1 MQTHGTS
8 SHIESHIEHWDNV
21 QSPTLNDQVR
31 STRPGRREIGRREE
45 PPRSRR
51 QRHGCRCGASKM
63 VHGPSTSLAVAA
75 SVSLLVMA
83 EEKPKT
89 VTANTRNRTEYS
101 APEASRASYGRV
113 PTATRLVD
121 PFRSVQLGDP
131 FTISN
136 SIVSPVPHPVSLR
149 RARSPSPSPHAPRL
163 LMCRLAT
170 CPRPPICQHH
180 GRAAA
185 LRETCDHVGR
195 RQCDREP
202 NPGVGG
208 ALPRGAGPNPIPRR
222 LRSPSPKPSIN
233 AELPSPT
240 HPCGTV
246 SDRLPAVPAS
256 VWRLDA
262 SRPVAV

>member
-1 MQTHGTS
+1 
-8 SHIESHIEHWDNV
+8 
-21 QSPTLNDQVR
+21 
-31 STRPGRREIGRREE
+31 
-45 PPRSRR
+45 
-51 QRHGCRCGASKM
+51 M
-63 VHGPSTSLAVAA
+63 VHVLSTSLAVAA

-113 PTATRLVD
+113 SIATRLVD
-121 PFRSVQLGDP
+121 PFRSVQQGDP

-136 SIVSPVPHPVSLR
+136 SIVSPVPDPASLQ
-149 RARSPSPSPHAPRL
+149 RARSPSPYPHAPRL
-163 LMCRLAT
+163 LTCRLAT
-170 CPRPPICQHH
+170 GPRPPICQHH

-208 ALPRGAGPNPIPRR
+208 ACP
-222 LRSPSPKPSIN
+222 
-233 AELPSPT
+233 AELAR
-240 HPCGTV
+240 TV
-246 SDRLPAVPAS
+246 VPAV
-256 VWRLDA
+256 
-262 SRPVAV
+262 RPPSHPSTRS

>member
-1 MQTHGTS
+1 
-8 SHIESHIEHWDNV
+8 
-21 QSPTLNDQVR
+21 
-31 STRPGRREIGRREE
+31 
-45 PPRSRR
+45 
-51 QRHGCRCGASKM
+51 
-63 VHGPSTSLAVAA
+63 
-75 SVSLLVMA
+75 MA

-89 VTANTRNRTEYS
+89 VTANTRNKTEYS

-113 PTATRLVD
+113 STATRLVD

-136 SIVSPVPHPVSLR
+136 SIVSPVPDPASLQ
-149 RARSPSPSPHAPRL
+149 RARSPSPYPHAPRL
-163 LMCRLAT
+163 FTCRLAT
-170 CPRPPICQHH
+170 GPRPPICQHH

-202 NPGVGG
+202 NPDVGG
-208 ALPRGAGPNPIPRR
+208 ALPRGAGPNRR
-222 LRSPSPKPSIN
+222 PQSPSPKPSIN
-233 AELPSPT
+233 AELIFRRFCNKRCHPQPT
-240 HPCGTV
+240 PCGTV